1 VAITPVL
8 LHSKLDKLEAMA
20 TPDNFGNTPLHL
32 AVMTNQLDLVAYF
45 LQQGA
50 DPRQLNEDGE
60 SAFDIAYKRLG
71 VVAKPMLQQLL
82 APPSLDNPA
91 LRAAIREM
99 ASRAAQAAAT
109 SKVVSD
115 ITTVVDRDWV
125 TIDPTIVP
133 SQAEVAE
140 EEARRQRA
148 ANSRSGTADRILAGS
163 RYTSTATLLA
173 VIAPVTF
180 LLTAQLPAS
189 PFYRLAPQ
197 RPTLQRLARV
207 GARAIHVARALK
219 LRRQG
224 RGTYRG

>member
-1 VAITPVL
+1 ML

-125 TIDPTIVP
+125 TIDPTVVP

-148 ANSRSGTADRILAGS
+148 GNNRPGAADRILAGS

-173 VIAPVTF
+173 PVTVF
-180 LLTAQLPAS
+180 LLTAQRPAP

-197 RPTLQRLARV
+197 RPTFQRLARV
-207 GARAIHVARALK
+207 GARAIHVARALE
-219 LRRQG
+219 L
-224 RGTYRG
+224 Y